1 MYKIL
6 ILGFGSIGY
15 RYFEAISKIK
25 SPKIKIII
33 VDKKIKS
40 LLKKYN
46 LRNKFI
52 TTYSDIE
59 NISKKIDL
67 GIISTTC
74 NNRHIL
80 LKNLKKKCD
89 FKSLIIEKPLTQSP
103 NELLKLNNTLNDTKK
118 VWVNT
123 DRRSISAYKAIK
135 SKINLKKKIYMK
147 VEGNSWGICCNGL
160 HFIDLFNF
168 FCEEYID
175 TILEKKV
182 LRWCPSKRKNF
193 QELDNGE
200 LKLKFDKHELY
211 LSSKKNSLPKNL
223 KIFIKNGENKFYI
236 KEKNETINVK
246 YKNKMLFYEN
256 KLHSVKFINIIKKII
271 LKNKSDLPNYENSSK
286 IYFPLIQFFY
296 KKWKLKFPKSKKVP
310 IT

>member
-52 TTYSDIE
+52 TTYSGIE
-59 NISKKIDL
+59 NVSKKIDL

-74 NNRHIL
+74 NNRHVL
-80 LKNLKKKCD
+80 LKNLKKKCN

-103 NELLKLNNTLNDTKK
+103 NELLKLNNILNDTKK
-118 VWVNT
+118 AWVNT
-123 DRRSISAYKAIK
+123 DRRTNSAYKVIK
-135 SKINLKKKIYMK
+135 TKINLKQKIYMK
-147 VEGNSWGICCNGL
+147 VEGNSWGICCNSL

-168 FCEEYID
+168 FSEEYTY
-175 TILEKKV
+175 TILEKKI
-182 LRWCPSKRKNF
+182 LKWFPSKRKNF

-200 LKLKFDKHELY
+200 LKLKFNKHELY

-223 KIFIKNGENKFYI
+223 KIFIKNGERKFYI

-246 YKNKMLFYEN
+246 YKNKILSYEN
-256 KLHSVKFINIIKKII
+256 KVHSIKFTEIIKEII
-271 LKNKSDLPNYENSSK
+271 LKNKSELPSYKNSSK
-286 IYFPLIQFFY
+286 IYLPLINFFY
-296 KKWKLKFPKSKKVP
+296 QKWKINFPNSKKVP